1 MHKKVTKI
9 YILHPTKLK
18 NNMSKD
24 ERTPKKNYDLLKGE
38 KGFSKINPK
47 K

>member
-1 MHKKVTKI
+1 
-9 YILHPTKLK
+9 
-18 NNMSKD
+18 MSKY